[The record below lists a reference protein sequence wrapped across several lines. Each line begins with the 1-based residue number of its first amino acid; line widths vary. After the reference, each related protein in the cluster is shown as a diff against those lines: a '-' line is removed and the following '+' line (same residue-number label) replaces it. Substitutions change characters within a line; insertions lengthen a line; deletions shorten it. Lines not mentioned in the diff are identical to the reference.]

1 MGSVFVEKIFLIAG
15 SGGILIDAIQA
26 KDFNIILFLVSIYSL
41 LTIIS
46 YTLRDI
52 SYELLD
58 PRIRRK
64 AR

>member
-1 MGSVFVEKIFLIAG
+1 M
-15 SGGILIDAIQA
+15 IDAIQS
-26 KDFNIILFLVSIYSL
+26 KDNNIILFLVIVYSL

-58 PRIRRK
+58 PRIRRRAK
-64 AR
+64 